1 MGNTAPTV
9 DLRRLAQ
16 LIVPTLCVG
25 IHPVTLRVTIAQ
37 DLNLASSAGRRASEA
52 AFPRRAWER
61 SISEGQHESSV
72 GAVELQRGCEEVLS
86 GNKDVA
92 CSPPSQPRQSSTAPS
107 VDLRRLAQ
115 LIVPTLC
122 VGIHPVTLRVTP
134 AQGLSLASSAGRR
147 ASEAAFP
154 RRAWERSSRSDKILR
169 RSCRALARL
178 RRGPVR
184 Q

>member
-1 MGNTAPTV
+1 MGNTAPSV

-37 DLNLASSAGRRASEA
+37 DLNLASSAGRRASET

-72 GAVELQRGCEEVLS
+72 GAVELQRGCEEALS

-92 CSPPSQPRQSSTAPS
+92 CQSAIAASPKLDSSHI
-107 VDLRRLAQ
+107 RRLAQ

-134 AQGLSLASSAGRR
+134 AQDLNLASSAGRR

-154 RRAWERSSRSDKILR
+154 RRAWERSISEGQHESSVGAVEL
-169 RSCRALARL
+169 
-178 RRGPVR
+178 
-184 Q
+184 